1 MNRLER
7 LCVHPTAGDLSAYVN
22 DFQCL
27 GQTLRRLRIANRSN
41 LVPIILPMIG
51 NLTHLELFSSWGGAD
66 EPSLFKTVLGNGER
80 IESLRLVGCP
90 MQTHSTYF
98 RKYPRSLPRLR
109 DFGLHIRHGPRAVI
123 DPDLFPSIC
132 DFLRDRPLLD
142 LLELTA
148 HAREIDQKMF
158 GFDVRVWEFISSLE
172 NLHTLSAN
180 LLNAIP
186 HQKMVELIPRSVK
199 TLTLPPC
206 GVWYLEQL
214 LQKVRYLPLFS
225 TLAEAEISQGQW
237 PDNVRFFGYAEHIE
251 RSASTLAFAKKI
263 ATSIP
268 SVRVVRLAHDYF
280 SVVSREDGKPVRMD
294 QWSTRTAQVFRREYL
309 EKCGSEEHE
318 YLDLDHDGIMA

>member
-1 MNRLER
+1 
-7 LCVHPTAGDLSAYVN
+7 
-22 DFQCL
+22 
-27 GQTLRRLRIANRSN
+27 
-41 LVPIILPMIG
+41 MIG

-66 EPSLFKTVLGNGER
+66 ETSLFKTVLGNGER

-90 MQTHSTYF
+90 MQTHSAYF

-225 TLAEAEISQGQW
+225 TLAEAEISQGKW
-237 PDNVRFFGYAEHIE
+237 PDDVRFFGYAEHIE

-268 SVRVVRLAHDYF
+268 SVRVVRLAHEYF
-280 SVVSREDGKPVRMD
+280 SVVSREDGKPVRVD
-294 QWSTRTAQVFRREYL
+294 QWSTRAAQVFRREYL
-309 EKCGSEEHE
+309 EKCGCEEHE